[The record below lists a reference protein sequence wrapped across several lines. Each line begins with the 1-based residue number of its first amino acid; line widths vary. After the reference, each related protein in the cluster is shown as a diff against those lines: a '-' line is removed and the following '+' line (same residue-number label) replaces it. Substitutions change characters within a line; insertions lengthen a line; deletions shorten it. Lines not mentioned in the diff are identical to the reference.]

1 MTLPRPRRIPPE
13 LVLGL
18 VVVLG
23 GVSLWQAWDIA
34 GTLRGEARET
44 SRLFGRV
51 VGGLSDD
58 RPGADAETLLELV
71 RAIRLRGIPLIATDS
86 SGRPTAS
93 ANLPFSAELD
103 DPRVAEYAAELDRIN
118 PPITGPGGGL
128 IHFGALPAA
137 RRINLLAI
145 LQLGRLLIP
154 PRAPGWWVC

>member
-1 MTLPRPRRIPPE
+1 MGVPPPPRIPPE

-58 RPGADAETLLELV
+58 RPGADAGTLLEWGRGARLGATPLTPTD
-71 RAIRLRGIPLIATDS
+71 RAA
-86 SGRPTAS
+86 RPTPR

-103 DPRVAEYAAELDRIN
+103 DPRV
-118 PPITGPGGGL
+118 
-128 IHFGALPAA
+128 
-137 RRINLLAI
+137 
-145 LQLGRLLIP
+145 
-154 PRAPGWWVC
+154 

>member
-1 MTLPRPRRIPPE
+1 MGVPPPPRIPPE

-58 RPGADAETLLELV
+58 RPGADTETLLELV
-71 RAIRLRGIPLIATDS
+71 REIRERGIPLIATDS
-86 SGRPTAS
+86 PGPPAAS
-93 ANLPFSAELD
+93 ANLPFTAELD
-103 DPRVAEYAAELDRIN
+103 DPRVAEYAGELDRVN
-118 PPITGPGGGL
+118 P
-128 IHFGALPAA
+128 
-137 RRINLLAI
+137 
-145 LQLGRLLIP
+145 
-154 PRAPGWWVC
+154 